1 MSFKN
6 AARRLEYLLF
16 PPICRVCGE
25 RQSIFK
31 ATLPQPL
38 CDECSTKWAEQMQ
51 ELCPQCGEAYVR
63 CRCAPEVLRL
73 SRCDRLIKLAR
84 YRGKNADMVERL
96 ILRCK
101 DINDRTLLRYLAA
114 DLVMPVFRVLREDG
128 VDVGN
133 AVVTYA
139 PRRIGQRLVIGHDQA
154 AALSRALARE
164 LGCRRIQ
171 AIRRVIG
178 TRQQKELG
186 AKERTENARRSY
198 RLAPHIDLTDQTVLL
213 VDDVCTTGA
222 TLTACTELLYTAG
235 AKRVIAVCVAVR
247 EKEK

>member
-1 MSFKN
+1 MSIKSVL
-6 AARRLEYLLF
+6 RHLEYLLF

-38 CDECSTKWAEQMQ
+38 CDGCSAKWAEQMQ
-51 ELCPQCGEAYVR
+51 ELCPQCGESRAR
-63 CRCAPEVLRL
+63 CSCAPEALRL
-73 SRCDRLIKLAR
+73 SNCDRLVKLAQ
-84 YRGKNADMVERL
+84 YRAKDAGVAERL

-101 DINDRTLLRYLAA
+101 DVNDRALFRYLAA

-128 VDVGN
+128 VDVEN

-139 PRRIGQRLVIGHDQA
+139 PRRMGQRIVVGHDQA
-154 AALSRALARE
+154 AQLSRALATG
-164 LGCRRIQ
+164 LGCRWNK
-171 AIRRVIG
+171 AIRRVVG

-186 AKERTENARRSY
+186 VKARLDNAHRSY
-198 RLAPHIDLTDQTVLL
+198 RIKAHTDIKDKTVLL

-222 TLTACTELLYTAG
+222 TLAACTELLYAAG
-235 AKRVIAVCVAVR
+235 AKRVIAVCVAVH
-247 EKEK
+247 EKEQ

>member
-73 SRCDRLIKLAR
+73 SNCDRLVKLVQ
-84 YRGKNADMVERL
+84 YRAKDAGVAERL

-101 DINDRTLLRYLAA
+101 DVNDRALFHYLAA

-154 AALSRALARE
+154 AALASPLARG
-164 LGCRRIQ
+164 LGCRRVK
-171 AIRRVIG
+171 AIRRTFG

-186 AKERTENARRSY
+186 VKARLDNAHRSY
-198 RLAPHIDLTDQTVLL
+198 RIKARTDIKDKTVLL

-222 TLTACTELLYTAG
+222 TLSACTELLYTAG
-235 AKRVIAVCVAVR
+235 AKRVIAVCVAVH